1 MSTVSCKNIFLALRQ
16 NQISRFLEFYCLI
29 SYFFSKY
36 FEQICRYI
44 ELVIIWLNWIY
55 HSFESKVQY
64 VFCVFFGSKPFYMCC
79 NFLIKNFFILLI
91 EWYHTAQKMKFSSKD
106 FFSKYDQTRSFP
118 RTTFTEDFLNGKLH
132 FLCRAWPEQDIKQIF
147 RTKFLTYKFDFS
159 KLNFKHSRLSFMSN
173 TSSLDIAFWYSF
185 IEMFSVR
192 VIKVC
197 LINFQFFPIQF
208 WRVLKYKSHIS
219 RLFC

>member
-79 NFLIKNFFILLI
+79 NFLIENFFILLI

-118 RTTFTEDFLNGKLH
+118 RTIHLLKISLMENF
-132 FLCRAWPEQDIKQIF
+132 IF
-147 RTKFLTYKFDFS
+147 CAELDLSRTLSKFS
-159 KLNFKHSRLSFMSN
+159 ERNFWHTNL
-173 TSSLDIAFWYSF
+173 
-185 IEMFSVR
+185 
-192 VIKVC
+192 
-197 LINFQFFPIQF
+197 
-208 WRVLKYKSHIS
+208 IS
-219 RLFC
+219 RN